1 MENELP
7 REAQLTKK
15 AIGGL
20 KRNFEIRTD
29 TVEIPELNQVMELE
43 PGQNVVV
50 TVRQMDLSELVKI
63 NLDSTDHIRNLL
75 EGVLEAAASRAGVAD
90 EVKDAMSSKSI
101 EWTRRI
107 DIVHTC
113 LIDPKLTRAEVI
125 SISDLFPSA
134 ILKIFTKIMDL
145 TNRGADVKKNSSK

>member
-7 REAQLTKK
+7 KSPQLTKK

-20 KRNFEIRTD
+20 KRNYEVRTD
-29 TVEIPELNQVMELE
+29 TVEIPELNQLMELE

-63 NLDSTDHIRNLL
+63 NLDGTDHVRNLL
-75 EGVLEAAASRAGVAD
+75 EGVLEAAASKAGVA
-90 EVKDAMSSKSI
+90 EEIKDAMSAKSA

-107 DIVHTC
+107 DVVQTC
-113 LIDPKLTRAEVI
+113 LVEPKLTRAEVI
-125 SISDLFPSA
+125 NISDLFPSA
-134 ILKIFTKIMDL
+134 ILKMFTKIMDL
-145 TNRGADVKKNSSK
+145 TNKGADVKKNSSK